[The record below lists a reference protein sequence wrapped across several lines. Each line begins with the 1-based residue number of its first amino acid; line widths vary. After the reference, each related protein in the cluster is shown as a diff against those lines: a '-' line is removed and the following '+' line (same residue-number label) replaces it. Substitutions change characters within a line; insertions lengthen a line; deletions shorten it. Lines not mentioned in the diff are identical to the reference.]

1 MQRFAKTFKVHR
13 IVHRIPI
20 CMHKSITTNRSLN
33 NIKMPDLNGF
43 QLYQEVKKKDNN
55 AKVCFMT
62 AYEVYYDKL
71 SEDFPTLDVGCFIKK
86 PIEIQELV
94 KKIRDELKIINI
106 KK

>member
-1 MQRFAKTFKVHR
+1 
-13 IVHRIPI
+13 
-20 CMHKSITTNRSLN
+20 
-33 NIKMPDLNGF
+33 MPDLNGF
-43 QLYQEVKKKDNN
+43 QLYQEVKKRDKN

-71 SEDFPTLDVGCFIKK
+71 GEDFPTLDVGCFIKK